1 MLSWD
6 RFVYFFPQIIV
17 KFPVTLQIVLV
28 SFFSGAI
35 LGCVLAWIRIKKIPV
50 LNQLAAVYI
59 SYIRCTPVIC
69 QMFVVYFG
77 MPVLLGAMGINTA
90 GIDRILYLH
99 IAYGLNNAGFMGEM
113 IRASIE
119 AVPAGQTE
127 AGMSVGLKGYQTML
141 HIVAPQAVRIALPMI
156 GTLFVYSFQSTAL
169 AYMVGVIDMIGK
181 TRSLGTL
188 TGHTL
193 EGYICCAL
201 VFAVISLVL
210 EFVFN
215 QMNKRLDFGKSGMPN
230 MSKRKRV
237 IQI

>member
-1 MLSWD
+1 MLSWE

-28 SFFSGAI
+28 SFFSGLL
-35 LGCVLAWIRIKKIPV
+35 LGCALAWIRMKKIPV
-50 LNQLAAVYI
+50 LNQLATVYI

-77 MPVLLGAMGINTA
+77 VPVLLGAMGINTA
-90 GIDRILYLH
+90 GIDRIVYIH
-99 IAYGLNNAGFMGEM
+99 IAYGLNSAGFMGEM
-113 IRASIE
+113 IRAAIE

-127 AGMSVGLKGYQTML
+127 AGMSVGLKGYQTMS
-141 HIVAPQAVRIALPMI
+141 HIVGPQAARIALPMM

-169 AYMVGVIDMIGK
+169 AYMVGVVDMIGK

-193 EGYICCAL
+193 EGYICCAG

-210 EFVFN
+210 EFVFSRI
-215 QMNKRLDFGKSGMPN
+215 NKRLDFGKSGMPN
-230 MSKRKRV
+230 MEKGKQV
-237 IQI
+237 VQI